1 LGLGTWDL
9 GLGTWDLEFGIW
21 YLLRLTT
28 LPQKKIRDIPVLTR
42 LSLVALV
49 GKGSRVQRVNSPMC
63 IKALAVLSFF
73 RFYYNCRV
81 NLRFSSCFSVCCIY
95 VTELFFSLQPFVYL
109 LTCCPCRPLC
119 VILPAFLPEI
129 PVQPDANVNQGEKKS
144 GS

>member
-28 LPQKKIRDIPVLTR
+28 LPPKKIRDIPVLTR

-63 IKALAVLSFF
+63 IKALLF
-73 RFYYNCRV
+73 
-81 NLRFSSCFSVCCIY
+81 NLFLGFSTIAGLISGSVVVFQFVVFMSLNFSSHCSQLFTCF
-95 VTELFFSLQPFVYL
+95 
-109 LTCCPCRPLC
+109 PCRPLC